1 MVRSLVFL
9 AQSTRF
15 DITFSVSQVARHMS
29 KPSNQNLVAV
39 KRIFRYLKGKPDLP
53 LTYSTSRRNLDLK
66 GFCDASYGNSSPE
79 ENMRST
85 SGTLYFLS
93 NGLVHF
99 TSSLQRITATSTTE
113 AELIALSR
121 CGKFGV
127 YLFNLLRELGWTSME
142 PATILSDSQGALHL
156 SSNGNFSTNSKHLAI
171 RFLISRTWFERDN
184 LRSTTWNLQSSWQI
198 FVQNTVT
205 G

>member
-1 MVRSLVFL
+1 
-9 AQSTRF
+9 
-15 DITFSVSQVARHMS
+15 MS
-29 KPSNQNLVAV
+29 KPNNQHLVAV

-156 SSNGNFSTNSKHLAI
+156 SSNGNFSTNSKYLAI
-171 RFLISRTWFERDN
+171 RFFN
-184 LRSTTWNLQSSWQI
+184 LKDMIRAGQLKVNYVKSSGQLADLCTKYCDRI
-198 FVQNTVT
+198 VHQRLVKAITEF
-205 G
+205 GA